1 MIFLNILFIYYILK
15 KMTLCSNVNNSH
27 DVLEITMFN
36 SNKSCVEN
44 YHPYYPVILYLIEY

>member
-1 MIFLNILFIYYILK
+1 
-15 KMTLCSNVNNSH
+15 MTLCSNVNNSH